1 MSLELSYN
9 LRYLTEK
16 KTSSL
21 MTIAGIAL
29 VVMVFVA
36 TLMLSNGI
44 RETLR
49 GTGSPRNVI
58 VIRNGAQNEI
68 QSGVKR
74 DDSNA
79 LLADEAILRHPD
91 NTPVVTTDAVV
102 VASLRKRSD
111 GGASNVTVR
120 GVSKDALAL
129 REGISVV
136 SGRLPSFGT
145 REVMVGSPI
154 FAKFAGTGIGE
165 SLRIGGLDWN
175 VVGIFSA
182 GNSGFSS
189 EVWGDSEVLMPVFR
203 REQFS
208 SLTFRLTDPNEFDAF
223 KSRVE
228 NTPRVS
234 VVVRRESEFYE
245 SQSKILATFISAI
258 GITISIFF
266 SIGAILGAVI
276 TMHSAVASRK
286 HEIGVL
292 RALGFKPIHIF
303 RAFAAECIFISLIG
317 GIIGTLLAALTSF
330 ATIST
335 TNFDTFSDIRF
346 GFSPTPG
353 ILLSGILF
361 AGAMG
366 ILGSFFP
373 ALSAA
378 RLKVIDALRSTS

>member
-1 MSLELSYN
+1 MALELSYN
-9 LRYLTEK
+9 IRYLTAR

-44 RETLR
+44 RETLK
-49 GTGSPRNVI
+49 GTGSPLNII

-79 LLADEAILRHPD
+79 LLADEAIARHP
-91 NTPVVTTDAVV
+91 NLTPIVTTDSVI

-111 GGASNVTVR
+111 GSPSNVTVR
-120 GVSKDALAL
+120 GVTKDALVL
-129 REGISVV
+129 RQGITIT
-136 SGRLPSFGT
+136 SGRLPAFGT
-145 REVMVGSPI
+145 REVMVGSAI
-154 FAKFAGTGIGE
+154 YAKFAGTGIGD

-189 EVWGDSEVLMPVFR
+189 EVWGDTEVLMPVFR

-208 SLTFRLTDPNEFDAF
+208 SLTFRLTDPAQFETF
-223 KSRVE
+223 KARIE
-228 NTPRVS
+228 NSPRMS

-286 HEIGVL
+286 HEIGIL
-292 RALGFKPIHIF
+292 RALGFRPFQIF
-303 RAFAAECIFISLIG
+303 RAFASECVAISLIG
-317 GIIGTLLAALTSF
+317 GIVGTLIASLASF
-330 ATIST
+330 ASIST

-346 GFSPTPG
+346 GFTLTPG
-353 ILLSGILF
+353 VVVSGILF
-361 AGAMG
+361 ACLMG
-366 ILGSFFP
+366 LIGSFFP

-378 RLKVIDALRSTS
+378 RLKVIDALRSS